1 MLQWSYF
8 AALTFTLAVCVED
21 FFAFFLGFAVDF
33 FAVWVEC
40 DADLSVAD
48 FLASALGVALSGAAA
63 LGVGA
68 A

>member
-1 MLQWSYF
+1 M
-8 AALTFTLAVCVED
+8 TFTLAVCVAD

-33 FAVWVEC
+33 FAVWV
-40 DADLSVAD
+40 ADLLVAD

-63 LGVGA
+63 LGAGA